1 MRKREGQ
8 FKLKIMSKD
17 LFMMMREREVMTDHF
32 FPNKKEIQF
41 SAKEFANELIESGNH
56 NPQELLAQ
64 ALRLKEALTVIEAE
78 IRNSLP
84 QEDFEAF
91 GLKGKYVQGGN
102 IPQYEEDEV
111 YATLKK
117 DLKDRE
123 ELLKMALSQKDAFF
137 DAYGNEVPK
146 VSTKP
151 RKSSLTIKY

>member
-1 MRKREGQ
+1 
-8 FKLKIMSKD
+8 MSKD
-17 LFMMMREREVMTDHF
+17 LFMMMREQEIATENFLPTKR
-32 FPNKKEIQF
+32 EIQT
-41 SAKEFANELIESGNH
+41 SSKQFAQKLIDEGYH

-78 IRNSLP
+78 IRKSLP

-117 DLKDRE
+117 DLKDRQ
-123 ELLKMALSQKDAFF
+123 ELLKMALNQKDAFF

-146 VSTKP
+146 VSVKP
-151 RKSSLTIKY
+151 RKSSLTIKF

>member
-1 MRKREGQ
+1 MRRT
-8 FKLKIMSKD
+8 KD
-17 LFMMMREREVMTDHF
+17 LFLLMREREVMTDHF
-32 FPNKKEIQF
+32 LPTKKEIQF
-41 SAKEFANELIESGNH
+41 SAKEFASELIESGNH

-64 ALRLKEALTVIEAE
+64 ALRLKEALTVIESE

-91 GLKGKYVQGGN
+91 GLTGKYVQGGN

-123 ELLKMALSQKDAFF
+123 ELLKTALKQKDPFF

-151 RKSSLTIKY
+151 RKSSLTIKF

>member
-1 MRKREGQ
+1 MGK
-8 FKLKIMSKD
+8 SKE
-17 LFMMMREREVMTDHF
+17 LFQLMREQEINTTNF
-32 FPNKKEIQF
+32 LPTKSELQTSSKQFAKK
-41 SAKEFANELIESGNH
+41 LIDEGNH

-84 QEDFEAF
+84 QTDFEAF

-102 IPQYEEDEV
+102 IPQYEDDEV

-117 DLKDRE
+117 DLKSRE
-123 ELLKMALSQKDAFF
+123 ELLKTALNQKDAFF

-146 VSTKP
+146 VSVKP
-151 RKSSLTIKY
+151 RKSSLTIKF

>member
-1 MRKREGQ
+1 
-8 FKLKIMSKD
+8 MSKE
-17 LFMMMREREVMTDHF
+17 LFHLMREQEIATDNF
-32 FPNKKEIQF
+32 LPTKKELQTSFKQF
-41 SAKEFANELIESGNH
+41 AKKLIDEGNH

-64 ALRLKEALTVIEAE
+64 ALRLKEALTVIESE

-91 GLKGKYVQGGN
+91 GLKGTYRAGGN
-102 IPQYEEDEV
+102 IPQYDEDEV

-146 VSTKP
+146 VSVKP

>member
-1 MRKREGQ
+1 MSKELFQLMREQEIATDNFLPTKREIQTSSKQ
-8 FKLKIMSKD
+8 FAKKLID
-17 LFMMMREREVMTDHF
+17 E
-32 FPNKKEIQF
+32 
-41 SAKEFANELIESGNH
+41 GNH

-64 ALRLKEALTVIEAE
+64 ALRLKEALTVIESE

-102 IPQYEEDEV
+102 IPQYDEDEV

-117 DLKDRE
+117 DLKSRE
-123 ELLKMALSQKDAFF
+123 EMLKMALSQKDAFF

-146 VSTKP
+146 VSVKP

>member
-1 MRKREGQ
+1 
-8 FKLKIMSKD
+8 MSKQ
-17 LFMMMREREVMTDHF
+17 LFEMMREQEVSTSNF
-32 FPNKKEIQF
+32 LPSKKEIQN
-41 SAKEFANELIESGNH
+41 SSKSFARKLINEGNH

-64 ALRLKEALTVIEAE
+64 ALRLKESLTVIERE
-78 IRNSLP
+78 LRDSLP

-102 IPQYEEDEV
+102 IPQYEDDEV

-117 DLKDRE
+117 DLKSRE
-123 ELLKMALSQKDAFF
+123 ELLKTALSQKDAFF